1 MKLAA
6 LLSAL
11 FATSPQDAVDMK
23 VGEKA
28 PVFTA
33 TADDGS
39 EWKSADHVGKKVVV
53 VFFYPAAFTGG

>member
-6 LLSAL
+6 LLSVL
-11 FATSPQDAVDMK
+11 FATAPQDAVDMK

-39 EWKSADHVGKKVVV
+39 EWKSADHVQPGSIRR
-53 VFFYPAAFTGG
+53 AGT